1 MPEPATLRRVWLVS
15 GVFVITVGGSIRHPE
30 PESVHSP
37 MPATFSGLVEFAAS
51 FRPRP
56 HIRHVLFDFD
66 GTISLIREGWPQV
79 MVPMFAEVLPPV
91 PGESEEQRRKLA
103 FEDIM
108 ALNGKQTIYQMIQ
121 LAERIKER
129 GGKPDEPL
137 AYKHEYLRRLNLR
150 IADRVEGLRAGRLRV
165 DDLLVAGT
173 RDLLE
178 RLTARGLTLYL
189 ASGTDEQYVKQEAA
203 LLDVTRYFGAR
214 VYGALDDYKNFSKK
228 MVIDRILRE
237 NAIPGDALLAI
248 GDGYVEIQNTKEV
261 GGLAVAVASDE
272 ANNGSGR
279 FDEWKRNRLLGV
291 GADVVVPDYRDAG
304 PLLET
309 IFGG

>member
-1 MPEPATLRRVWLVS
+1 
-15 GVFVITVGGSIRHPE
+15 
-30 PESVHSP
+30 
-37 MPATFSGLVEFAAS
+37 
-51 FRPRP
+51 
-56 HIRHVLFDFD
+56 
-66 GTISLIREGWPQV
+66 
-79 MVPMFAEVLPPV
+79 
-91 PGESEEQRRKLA
+91 
-103 FEDIM
+103 
-108 ALNGKQTIYQMIQ
+108 MIQ
-121 LAERIKER
+121 LAARIKER
-129 GGKPDEPL
+129 GGQPEEPL

-150 IADRVEGLRAGRLRV
+150 IADRVEGLRTGRLKI

-203 LLDVTRYFGAR
+203 LLDVTRYFGPR
-214 VYGALDDYKNFSKK
+214 IYGAQDDYKNFSKK

-261 GGLAVAVASDE
+261 GGLAIAVASDE

-291 GADVVVPDYRDAG
+291 GADIVVPDYRDAG
-304 PLLET
+304 PLLEK
-309 IFGG
+309 IFTA